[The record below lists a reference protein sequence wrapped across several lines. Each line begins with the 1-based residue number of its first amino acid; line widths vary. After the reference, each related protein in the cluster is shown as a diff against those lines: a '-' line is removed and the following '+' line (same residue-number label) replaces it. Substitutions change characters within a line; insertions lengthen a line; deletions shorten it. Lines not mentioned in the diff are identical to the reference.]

1 MSDMSRII
9 LLLAVCEARAQS
21 QEVRPRDIKQR
32 LSELTRTQ
40 EGECPPLWT
49 DASSVGLGCILIDIN
64 DMGTDEVS
72 ADTLCRRWEGGRLLE
87 IYTSDQMSF
96 LQTLL
101 AEKEEQLGIKDG
113 FIWYWLG
120 INDNAE

>member
-1 MSDMSRII
+1 MFHKVLCCVVDIIHHCTSDMSRII

-49 DASSVGLGCILIDIN
+49 DASSVGLGCILIDPQQHGN
-64 DMGTDEVS
+64 
-72 ADTLCRRWEGGRLLE
+72 
-87 IYTSDQMSF
+87 
-96 LQTLL
+96 
-101 AEKEEQLGIKDG
+101 
-113 FIWYWLG
+113 
-120 INDNAE
+120 